1 MQPIITIDVLYHNIL
16 QPIVPYI
23 TIDIICLQP
32 SQETTLLSAVHTL
45 TGQPAATA
53 SVPATVEELTERLEE
68 CCTVAKLVS
77 KVQKCH
83 GDTVYMYLYFLAL
96 AHRSS
101 LAAAQQY
108 AASACTTSRSMVSC
122 PACRRSRT
130 TKCSNVG
137 LVREVCTSTHS
148 PMALPAALNGP
159 GSSWLSANSLMRS
172 STLQPFLTTNPFDSL
187 VMRCSASEDARS
199 HT

>member
-83 GDTVYMYLYFLAL
+83 GDTVYMYLYFFGSRSQKLSRCGSAIRCFCLHHLKINGVLPGLQEELHNEVLKRWFSQRSLHINAL
-96 AHRSS
+96 AHGAPSGFEWSRLK
-101 LAAAQQY
+101 LAQ
-108 AASACTTSRSMVSC
+108 CKLFDEIVD
-122 PACRRSRT
+122 
-130 TKCSNVG
+130 
-137 LVREVCTSTHS
+137 
-148 PMALPAALNGP
+148 PAALLDDKSIRLP
-159 GSSWLSANSLMRS
+159 GYEMLSK
-172 STLQPFLTTNPFDSL
+172 
-187 VMRCSASEDARS
+187 
-199 HT
+199 